1 MTGNLVVAII
11 VISGFAL
18 TATLALHAGGTDAPG
33 AGEPSGSERSIVSAA
48 QAEGARVSVVGGCE
62 SAGGS
67 SSMCQCL
74 ADRITAAG
82 YDTTGELAA
91 LEPQLYAAIQTD
103 NAAALPAPIATAYQ
117 SCAA

>member
-11 VISGFAL
+11 VITGFAL
-18 TATLALHAGGTDAPG
+18 TATFALHAGGSGTPG
-33 AGEPSGSERSIVSAA
+33 AGEPSRSERSVVSEA
-48 QAEGARVSVVGGCE
+48 QGEGARLSVVGGCE

-67 SSMCQCL
+67 SSMCECL

-91 LEPQLYAAIQTD
+91 LEPQIYAAIQTA
-103 NAAALPAPIATAYQ
+103 NPAALPAPIATAYQ

>member
-18 TATLALHAGGTDAPG
+18 TATFALHAGGSATSG
-33 AGEPSGSERSIVSAA
+33 SGEPASNRSVVSGA
-48 QAEGARVSVVGGCE
+48 QAETARLNVVGGCE

-74 ADRITAAG
+74 ADRISAAG
-82 YDTTGELAA
+82 YDTTAELAT
-91 LEPQLYAAIQTD
+91 LEPQIFAAIQTG

-117 SCAA
+117 SCAT